1 MIINPSGIT
10 YFFGTQSVIPINFW
24 FVAKDQF
31 SYDSVYNTCKPII
44 LHIFNDPLND

>member
-1 MIINPSGIT
+1 MIINHSGIT
-10 YFFGTQSVIPINFW
+10 YVFGTQSVIPIFW

-31 SYDSVYNTCKPII
+31 SYDSVYNTCKQIM